1 MIRLF
6 SRPKPISEILAV
18 ESSSKKRDQERRVNQ
33 RFELRTPV
41 EFRGE
46 GDSVAH
52 GDITD
57 VSLAGMMIRCDRNAL
72 RSIAPKYDKTTPDEA
87 PRVRAC
93 FALPAAVA
101 EDVEVDCKVVHIRR
115 FSQSEYFVHLSYE
128 NFVGAGFDELRHY
141 IETLVELGA
150 RPS

>member
-1 MIRLF
+1 METS
-6 SRPKPISEILAV
+6 SR
-18 ESSSKKRDQERRVNQ
+18 KREQERRVNQ

-41 EFRGE
+41 EFRG
-46 GDSVAH
+46 DDDTIAH

-57 VSLAGMMIRCDRNAL
+57 VSLAGMMIRCDRTAL
-72 RSIAPKYDKTTPDEA
+72 RSIAPKFDKTTPDEA

-93 FALPAAVA
+93 FALPADSVG
-101 EDVEVDCKVVHIRR
+101 EIEVDCKVVHIRR
-115 FSQSEYFVHLSYE
+115 FSQSEYFVHLNYE
-128 NFVGAGFDELRHY
+128 NFAGASYDELRHY